1 MNRRISS
8 ISIEAP
14 QSRTRRS
21 SYATSVSSRR
31 NENLT
36 RRLSALSTAEH
47 GEAVDTA
54 ITAAEETVAE
64 EIAEIKRYED
74 FTTIDWVQDAARENQ
89 RRKARRVERA
99 AFFEREGRLGWR
111 RKVWEAYDA
120 GQGWIV
126 VTLIGIAIGLNA
138 AFLNIV
144 TEWLSDV
151 KLGYC
156 TTAFY
161 LNESFCC
168 WGSESG
174 CPEWHRWSTFWPLNY
189 LLYISFAGLLA
200 FCSAHL
206 VKSYAHYAAGS
217 GISEIKCIIA
227 GFVMK
232 GFLGFW
238 TLLIKTLAMPLSIA
252 SGLSVGKE
260 GPSVHY
266 AVCTGNVISRLFD
279 KYRRNAAKTREILS
293 ACAAA
298 GVAVAFGSP
307 IGGVLFSLEE
317 MSNYFPLKT
326 MWRSY
331 YCCLVATAVL
341 AAMNPFRTGQLVM
354 FTVRYDRSWH
364 FFELPFY
371 ILLGVFGGLY
381 GAFVMKWHL
390 RMQAFRKRYLSQYPI
405 LETTVLAVATAI
417 LCYPNMFLRIDM
429 TESMEI
435 LFLEC
440 EGGHDYDELCDRQN
454 RWGIVFTLLCATLLR
469 TLLVILSYGCKVPAG
484 IFVPSMAIGASF
496 GRMVGIVVQALYE
509 AFPNAAFF
517 AACEPDV
524 PCITPGTYAFLGAGA
539 GLSGIMHITVSV
551 VVIMF
556 ELTGALTYILPSMI
570 VVGVTKA
577 VADQCGKGGIADRM
591 IWFNGF
597 PFLDNKEEH
606 TFGVSVSH
614 TMTAKPLALPA
625 RGLTVGDVERILSE
639 TKYQGFPVVEDPET
653 NILLG
658 YIGCTELRYALERA
672 KRHQIVNANARCFF
686 VPQDVPGT
694 AVTPSAAIPAVS
706 FDDMAET
713 ASAMSVDFSKFVDP
727 TPLAVHPRLPLETV
741 MELFK
746 KLGPR
751 VILVEYHGRLTG
763 LVTVKDCLKYQFQV
777 EAHENPKDDSAL
789 KAGQDKLWHVIR
801 RIANWIGGTVGTYSG
816 GRLRLSE
823 GMSPPSS
830 AALEGHGGRAGHN
843 AELELEDREH
853 VPR

>member
-1 MNRRISS
+1 MTRRTTS
-8 ISIEAP
+8 ISIHAP
-14 QSRTRRS
+14 SPPPAPRPTRRTS
-21 SYATSVSSRR
+21 SYASTRHPSLS
-31 NENLT
+31 
-36 RRLSALSTAEH
+36 RRLSALITAEA
-47 GEAVDTA
+47 GTSGPPSPTSALA
-54 ITAAEETVAE
+54 AE

-74 FTTIDWVQDAARENQ
+74 FTTIDWVQDAAREDQ
-89 RRKARRVERA
+89 RRKARRQERA
-99 AFFEREGRLGWR
+99 GFFEREGRLGWR
-111 RKVWEAYDA
+111 RKVAEAYEA

-126 VTLIGIAIGLNA
+126 VTLVGAAIGMIA

-168 WGSESG
+168 WGAESG
-174 CPEWHRWSTFWPLNY
+174 CAEWHRWSSFWLVNY
-189 LLYISFAGLLA
+189 VLYIVSAGLLA
-200 FCSAHL
+200 FFAAQL
-206 VKSYAHYAAGS
+206 VKSYAPYAAGS

-238 TLLIKTLAMPLSIA
+238 TLVIKTLSMPLGIA
-252 SGLSVGKE
+252 SGLSIGKE

-266 AVCTGNVISRLFD
+266 AVCTGNVISRMFD

-317 MSNYFPLKT
+317 MSSYFPLKT

-364 FFELPFY
+364 FFEIPFY

-381 GAFVMKWHL
+381 GAFMMKWNL
-390 RMQAFRKRYLSQYPI
+390 RYVAFRKRYLAQYPI
-405 LETTVLAVATAI
+405 LETVILALGTAI

-440 EGGHDYDELCDRQN
+440 EGGHDYDELCDRNN
-454 RWGIVFTLLCATLLR
+454 RWGMVITLLAATIVR
-469 TLLVILSYGCKVPAG
+469 TFLVIISYGCKVPAG

-496 GRMVGIVVQALYE
+496 GRMVGILVQALHE
-509 AFPNAAFF
+509 RFPQAAYF

-539 GLSGIMHITVSV
+539 ALSGIMHITVSV

-556 ELTGALTYILPSMI
+556 ELTGALTYILPTMI

-577 VADQCGKGGIADRM
+577 VADRCGKGGIADRM

-606 TFGVSVSH
+606 TFGVPVSQ
-614 TMTAKPLALPA
+614 TMTPNPVALVA
-625 RGLTVGDVERILSE
+625 TGLTIKEAEKTIAT
-639 TKYQGFPVVEDPET
+639 TKYQGFPIIDSAEDNT
-653 NILLG
+653 LLG
-658 YIGCTELRYALERA
+658 YIGRTELRYALDRA
-672 KRHQIVNANARCFF
+672 RRETQVHPNARCTFL
-686 VPQDVPGT
+686 PSPHPRSSIT
-694 AVTPSAAIPAVS
+694 PSTPSPAVTFDAIPSVG
-706 FDDMAET
+706 D
-713 ASAMSVDFSKFVDP
+713 AMTVNFSKFVDP
-727 TPLAVHPRLPLETV
+727 TPLTVHPRQALETV

-751 VILVEYHGRLTG
+751 IILVEHRGRLTG

-777 EAHENPKDDSAL
+777 EAHENPRDDSKL
-789 KAGQDKLWHVIR
+789 RGEQDRLWRGLRGLGVWVGRQAGRV
-801 RIANWIGGTVGTYSG
+801 SG
-816 GRLRLSE
+816 GRLGGGHLRIGSE
-823 GMSPPSS
+823 GDS
-830 AALEGHGGRAGHN
+830 EVGGRLLP
-843 AELELEDREH
+843 ES
-853 VPR
+853 

>member
-1 MNRRISS
+1 MNRRTSS
-8 ISIEAP
+8 PSLHSP
-14 QSRTRRS
+14 RPPSRRS
-21 SYATSVSSRR
+21 SYATSISSR
-31 NENLT
+31 NPNIN
-36 RRLSALSTAEH
+36 RRLSALSTAEA
-47 GEAVDTA
+47 GDATSVSAADETA
-54 ITAAEETVAE
+54 AE

-89 RRKARRVERA
+89 RRKARRQERA
-99 AFFEREGRLGWR
+99 GFFEREGQLGWR
-111 RKVWEAYDA
+111 RKAWEAYDA

-126 VTLIGIAIGLNA
+126 VTLIGVAIGINA

-144 TEWLSDV
+144 TEWLSDI

-168 WGSESG
+168 WGAEEG
-174 CPEWHRWSTFWPLNY
+174 CAEWHRWSGFAPLNY
-189 LLYISFAGLLA
+189 LLYIIFAGLLA
-200 FCSAHL
+200 FCSARL
-206 VKSYAHYAAGS
+206 VKSYAPYAAGS

-238 TLLIKTLAMPLSIA
+238 TLLIKTLAMPLGIA
-252 SGLSVGKE
+252 SGLSIGKE

-266 AVCTGNVISRLFD
+266 AVCTGNVISRLFE

-317 MSNYFPLKT
+317 MSSYFPLKT

-341 AAMNPFRTGQLVM
+341 AGMNPFRTGQLVM
-354 FTVRYDRSWH
+354 FTVKYDRSWH
-364 FFELPFY
+364 FFEMPFY
-371 ILLGVFGGLY
+371 VLLGLFGGLY
-381 GAFVMKWHL
+381 GAFVMKWNL
-390 RMQAFRKRYLSQYPI
+390 RAQAFRKRYLSAYPI
-405 LETTVLAVATAI
+405 LESVFLALATAI

-440 EGGHDYDELCDRQN
+440 EGGHDYDELCDRNN
-454 RWGIVFTLLCATLLR
+454 RWRMVFSLLFATVLR
-469 TLLVILSYGCKVPAG
+469 TFLVIISYGCKVPAG

-496 GRMVGIVVQALYE
+496 GRMIGILVQALQE
-509 AFPNAAFF
+509 RFPNAAFF

-539 GLSGIMHITVSV
+539 ALSGIMHITVSV

-556 ELTGALTYILPSMI
+556 ELTGALTYILPTMI

-577 VADQCGKGGIADRM
+577 VADRMGKGGIADRM

-606 TFGVSVSH
+606 TFGVPVSQV
-614 TMTAKPLALPA
+614 MTANPTALTA
-625 RGLTVGDVERILSE
+625 TGLHFRTVERIMSE
-639 TKYQGFPVVEDPET
+639 SKYQGFPIIDDPEVKT
-653 NILLG
+653 LLG
-658 YIGCTELRYALERA
+658 YIGRTELRYAMDRA
-672 KRHQIVNANARCFF
+672 KREQMVSPGARCFF
-686 VPQDVPGT
+686 SPQNGPRT
-694 AVTPSAAIPAVS
+694 ATTPSAVGPAIS
-706 FDDMAET
+706 FDDIAET
-713 ASAMSVDFSKFVDP
+713 AGQMSVDFSKFVDP

-751 VILVEYHGRLTG
+751 VILVEYRGRLMG

-777 EAHENPKDDSAL
+777 EAHENPKDDTGL
-789 KAGQDKLWHVIR
+789 KAGQERLWYVMR
-801 RIANWIGGTVGTYSG
+801 RVAGWVSDRIGRFSGGT
-816 GRLRLSE
+816 LRLPDSNS
-823 GMSPPSS
+823 SPPCANS
-830 AALEGHGGRAGHN
+830 EERTHPTHV
-843 AELELEDREH
+843 ELEDRREAL
-853 VPR
+853 